1 MGFVG
6 IIPFAFNFLVAR
18 SFGKEILGSI
28 NITLSFCLII
38 TIFVTNFFGSAGNKY
53 LAEYRG
59 SQDLEHFQFVFKIM
73 IGIPIIILS
82 IIAGLLSWNWAY
94 ISNNFSL
101 PSNLLWPVIL
111 YIFLRSFYILFRR
124 ALYGIDLVKAYAVNE
139 IISDIIML
147 FAIGYVTYNNQ
158 PSLLIE

>member
-1 MGFVG
+1 MGIV
-6 IIPFAFNFLVAR
+6 PFAFNFLVAR
-18 SFGKEILGSI
+18 AFGKEILGSI

-59 SQDLEHFQFVFKIM
+59 SQSLEHFQFVFKIM
-73 IGIPIIILS
+73 IGAPIIILS
-82 IIAGLLSWNWAY
+82 IIAGVISSNWFYLSEK
-94 ISNNFSL
+94 FSL
-101 PSNLLWPVIL
+101 PSELFWPVIL

-124 ALYGIDLVKAYAVNE
+124 VLYGIDLVKAYAVNE
-139 IISDIIML
+139 IISDVIML

-158 PSLLIE
+158 PSLHI